1 MLLRVH
7 GGGGVRTSV
16 LLLCSSRVNKY
27 KSSRTRSHGQRI
39 RAVLFSLIRS
49 ILHNRIQGLVYLFYL
64 TKLVPWNEVSC
75 VRGPNNPMGYFIT
88 YPSLSTALFPH
99 LVATYYIVHIH
110 RISIFLTCIK
120 QFCIPEPLGVTVAA
134 AHEAKFTMRGC
145 AWQITVVCVCRK
157 KIRKAC

>member
-1 MLLRVH
+1 MLLCVH

-39 RAVLFSLIRS
+39 RAVLFLLSVQSFIIAFKDSFIYS
-49 ILHNRIQGLVYLFYL
+49 ILQNLCHGTRLVVCEAP
-64 TKLVPWNEVSC
+64 TTPWAT
-75 VRGPNNPMGYFIT
+75 YFIT

-145 AWQITVVCVCRK
+145 AWQITVVCVCVER
-157 KIRKAC
+157 R